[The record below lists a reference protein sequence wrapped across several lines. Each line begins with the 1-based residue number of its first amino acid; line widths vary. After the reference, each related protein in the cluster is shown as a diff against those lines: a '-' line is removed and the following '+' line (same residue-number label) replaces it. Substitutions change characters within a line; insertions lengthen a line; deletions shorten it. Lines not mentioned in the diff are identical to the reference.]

1 MYTANRVFEL
11 QYSRFS
17 FVLQLL
23 VFVTVLIL
31 AYQLLALSF
40 WLLNLVVMV
49 LFWFLWL
56 RRPLI
61 KRFEYLD
68 HQHWSFEFVDTS
80 IAIQGRTITKII
92 DHQAYITIYFSDTQ
106 YQPLTIWWD
115 QLSISQWKNLKLLIK
130 ML

>member
-40 WLLNLVVMV
+40 WLLSLVVMV
-49 LFWFLWL
+49 LFWFLLL

-68 HQHWSFEFVDTS
+68 DQHWSFEFVDTS

>member
-1 MYTANRVFEL
+1 MLNKKRLDFDLYRIVGM
-11 QYSRFS
+11 
-17 FVLQLL
+17 LL
-23 VFVTVLIL
+23 GAFVFVPYKLKPYLVVI
-31 AYQLLALSF
+31 F
-40 WLLNLVVMV
+40 VVMV
-49 LFWFLWL
+49 LFWVLLL

>member
-40 WLLNLVVMV
+40 WLLSLVVMV
-49 LFWFLWL
+49 LFWFLLL
-56 RRPLI
+56 RHPLI

-80 IAIQGRTITKII
+80 IPIQGRTITKII

-115 QLSISQWKNLKLLIK
+115 QLSISQWQNLKLLIK